1 MAHSDSNLGTVLN
14 FIIEYWGINKI
25 IFPYIILKRFEIK
38 MALVYSLFTSRTE
51 S

>member
-1 MAHSDSNLGTVLN
+1 MANSDSNLGTVLN
-14 FIIEYWGINKI
+14 FITQCWGMNKI

-38 MALVYSLFTSRTE
+38 MALVYFLFASRTE